1 MTPSACRRLIFDAS
15 LDADAREIGKEDS
28 KTIRFWFRR
37 KYGLTVTDPRYLD
50 MTEAGMLEDYWA
62 HYYYDKPE
70 EEFEA
75 VTDDYDAE
83 VARMEAEAAP
93 PPDDLEDISNGEPL
107 TG

>member
-1 MTPSACRRLIFDAS
+1 
-15 LDADAREIGKEDS
+15 
-28 KTIRFWFRR
+28 
-37 KYGLTVTDPRYLD
+37 
-50 MTEAGMLEDYWA
+50 MLADYWA

-107 TG
+107 AG